1 MSALEVTGLAA
12 GYGAID
18 VVRGLS
24 LTVGSGEI
32 VALLGANGAGK
43 TTTLRAISGA
53 LKHTGS
59 VKLDGTDVTRLSA
72 AKRTGAG
79 LAHIPQGRGTFVDF
93 TVEENLRLGAYTVSD
108 RRQIEEDLA
117 RWYGAFPRL
126 KERRDQL
133 AGSLSGGEQQMLAI
147 ARAMM
152 SAPKVLMCDEPS
164 LGLAPSITAE
174 LFTLLRD
181 IARQQGVSVLIVEQN
196 AHLTLEIAARA
207 YVMEHGTVE
216 LEGTAESLKQDAA
229 IQRAY
234 LGVDA

>member
-1 MSALEVTGLAA
+1 MSALEVTGLTA
-12 GYGAID
+12 GYGALDIL
-18 VVRGLS
+18 RGLN
-24 LTVGSGEI
+24 LVVGAGEI

-59 VKLDGTDVTRLSA
+59 VKLDDIEIGRLSA
-72 AKRTGAG
+72 AKRTASG

-93 TVEENLRLGAYTVSD
+93 TVEENLRLGAYTIAD

-117 RWYGAFPRL
+117 RWFKTFPRL
-126 KERRDQL
+126 KERRDQV
-133 AGSLSGGEQQMLAI
+133 AGNLSGGEQQMLAI

-174 LFTLLRD
+174 LFALLRD
-181 IARQQGVSVLIVEQN
+181 LSRQQGLSILIVEQN
-196 AHLTLEIAARA
+196 AHLTLEIATRA
-207 YVMEHGTVE
+207 YVMEHGAVE
-216 LEGTAESLKQDAA
+216 LEGTAASLKQDAA

-234 LGVDA
+234 LGVEA